1 MLKGK
6 MMKRAVGMTAVLSLL
21 CTSAF
26 AADAGEIVREGTLAT
41 YNPPDGTYA
50 HSMEWDDGTQ
60 SDEPEAIIVE
70 TPAESVYAGD
80 TADAATASSKPEQG
94 DSTEQ
99 AVSKTVIVS
108 VDALSV
114 RTIADVSG
122 VEIGKVYM
130 DDTVQVVAE
139 TGSWYKIRFDGG
151 YGYICKRYTFEDDAE
166 APANPE
172 EPAGDNV
179 EAGDVNPAELEP
191 SSMDITTDTQAEVE
205 AVVTEPDETEVSAK
219 RAATTAQSDT
229 IVMRKASDS
238 SLLKGISEACCGARD
253 GMDAVSARWYELTE
267 SD

>member
-6 MMKRAVGMTAVLSLL
+6 MIKRTVGTVAALSLL
-21 CTSAF
+21 CTGAF
-26 AADAGEIVREGTLAT
+26 AADAGEIVREGTLTT
-41 YNPPDGTYA
+41 YHELDGTYA

-60 SDEPEAIIVE
+60 GDELDAVVVE
-70 TPAESVYAGD
+70 TPADSMHVED
-80 TADAATASSKPEQG
+80 TAGATTASGKPEQT

-114 RTIADVSG
+114 RTVADVSG

-130 DDTVQVVAE
+130 DDTVAVVAE

-172 EPAGDNV
+172 EPAGDDV

-191 SSMDITTDTQAEVE
+191 SSMDLTTDTQADVE
-205 AVVTEPDETEVSAK
+205 AVVTEPDELDAPAK
-219 RAATTAQSDT
+219 RAAATTQSEP
-229 IVMRKASDS
+229 IVMQKASDGA
-238 SLLKGISEACCGARD
+238 LLKGISKACRGARD
-253 GMDAVSARWYELTE
+253 SMDAVSARWYELTG
-267 SD
+267 SV